1 MQMQPNEEH
10 KDFTLEESVNKS
22 VSSLENFSEG
32 LNREVLEWSKYY
44 SEAFPRISQMV
55 DRIIQRL
62 PRFRAILRDRKRLN
76 AFLRRIQLSI
86 EKAVTLESKRR
97 AVYLGEKQIKDIRS
111 AIAHC
116 YTALV
121 AFDDALERTMKLLEL
136 LPEDTVDESVLE
148 SKVGSVEVSTRQ
160 IPEDELLRE
169 IQSKVPGLIP
179 QGEIF
184 KQMYEGGKEE
194 TQTEQDEDYAEKL
207 RFGELLIREKVITR
221 EQLQK
226 ALLYQRQMGRP
237 REPLG
242 SILIRLGY
250 TDDISIARALAK
262 QSGYA
267 FISDLSHYPIQ
278 SSAVRLVPERLAR
291 IHECMPLEVRGNTLK
306 IAIANPYNLL
316 ALEDL
321 KLVTNCSLEV
331 TVAPKG
337 QIMSMIRRWYKSA
350 Y

>member
-1 MQMQPNEEH
+1 MQPNEEH
-10 KDFTLEESVNKS
+10 NDFIREESGSKS
-22 VSSLENFSEG
+22 VSSFENFSEG
-32 LNREVLEWSKYY
+32 LNKEVLEWSKYY

-86 EKAVTLESKRR
+86 EKAVTLEAKRR

-136 LPEDTVDESVLE
+136 LPEDTVDVSVSE
-148 SKVGSVEVSTRQ
+148 SKVENVEVSTRQ
-160 IPEDELLRE
+160 IPEDELIRE

-184 KQMYEGGKEE
+184 RQMYEGGKEE
-194 TQTEQDEDYAEKL
+194 TQAEQDEDYAEKL

-226 ALLYQRQMGRP
+226 ALLCQRQMGRRQ

-250 TDDISIARALAK
+250 TDDVSIARALAK
-262 QSGYA
+262 QSGCA
-267 FISDLSHYPIQ
+267 FISDLTHYPIQ

-321 KLVTNCSLEV
+321 RLVTNCSLEV

-350 Y
+350 F